1 VGVSLGLALGAPG
14 VAHATPYVSPRLL
27 VERPGTPAVL
37 HDWIPPGITPSDI
50 LSRLALIAKF
60 EKSMQYTGACPDAAS
75 CDYGGVIEVQSGPG
89 HAIIESDNTQEAIW
103 IWSWQR
109 QLAGDTSYTPQ
120 IADAFEFLS
129 VFPGWLK
136 WEGTGD
142 TGPDYYSVYNCA
154 WGVRAVVELEAASG
168 DTSHHAYGDM
178 CASHIAEYA
187 TMIADDGILL
197 DVAPAAFAAS
207 GLWIWATAQGDT
219 ALQQKAVDIGT
230 VVKAWI
236 DATPSRVSSQTWAVT
251 GAAVYDGVLGSYMM
265 AHPDELVPW
274 VQKIAP
280 LLGGWIDES
289 KPANPNDWTDW
300 RNAHAAWN
308 MIAQFDTGT
317 VLGEDGTGPHNQ
329 VALGIFSKLVA
340 QDTQGNG
347 AIPGSQQRENAHE
360 DETWITAYLVYFG
373 MRPLLADMEL
383 DAGTGGEGQNEG
395 GIDDAGADGGS
406 SGSTGPSP
414 SGHSGCDVGG
424 GESGPLGLLALG
436 LASGWGLAL
445 GRRHARKRPS
455 PRSLRL

>member
-1 VGVSLGLALGAPG
+1 
-14 VAHATPYVSPRLL
+14 
-27 VERPGTPAVL
+27 VL
-37 HDWIPPGITPSDI
+37 QDWIPPGITPADI
-50 LSRLALIAKF
+50 LARLSLIAGF
-60 EKSMQYTGACPDAAS
+60 EKSMQFTGACGDAAP
-75 CDYGGVIEVQSGPG
+75 CEYGGLIEVQSGPG

-109 QLAGDTSYTPQ
+109 QLAADSSYEPQ

-142 TGPDYYSVYNCA
+142 TGPDYYSIYNCA
-154 WGVRAVVELEAASG
+154 WGLRAVVELESASG

-178 CASHIAEYA
+178 CAAHIDQYA
-187 TMIADDGILL
+187 ATIANNGGLI
-197 DVAPAAFAAS
+197 DVATAAFAAS
-207 GLWIWATAQGDT
+207 GLWIWGHAQGDAT
-219 ALQQKAVDIGT
+219 LQQKAVDIGA

-251 GAAVYDGVLGSYMM
+251 GAAVFDGVLGSYMM
-265 AHPDELVPW
+265 GHPDELVPW
-274 VQKIAP
+274 VQKTAP

-317 VLGEDGTGPHNQ
+317 VLGEDATGMHNQ
-329 VALGIFSKLVA
+329 IALGIFSKLVA
-340 QDTQGNG
+340 QDVQGNG

-383 DAGTGGEGQNEG
+383 DAGTPGAEDGQAEG
-395 GIDDAGADGGS
+395 GADDAGADAGGGTS
-406 SGSTGPSP
+406 AASP
-414 SGHSGCDVGG
+414 SGQGGCGCDQVGL
-424 GESGPLGLLALG
+424 SRSTPLGLLSFG
-436 LASGWGLAL
+436 LVGALAL
-445 GRRHARKRPS
+445 ARTLARRRRGRTTRARTHES
-455 PRSLRL
+455 RLTAG